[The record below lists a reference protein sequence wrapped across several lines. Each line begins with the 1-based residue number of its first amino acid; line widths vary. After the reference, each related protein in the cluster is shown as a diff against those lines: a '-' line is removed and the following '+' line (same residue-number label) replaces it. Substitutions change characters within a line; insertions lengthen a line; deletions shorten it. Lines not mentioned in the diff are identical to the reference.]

1 MPFAKAKIYQR
12 FNVGEYMRQRR
23 LGWLAV
29 EKKQKKLKN
38 TAQTLK
44 RLDSKDSKIRFILF
58 LCFGIEYV
66 IFDCVNTAC
75 LVRTTDYTILIASVL

>member
-44 RLDSKDSKIRFILF
+44 RLDRKVRYVLYFSYVLELSMLF
-58 LCFGIEYV
+58 LIV
-66 IFDCVNTAC
+66 
-75 LVRTTDYTILIASVL
+75 

>member
-44 RLDSKDSKIRFILF
+44 RLDRKVRYILYF
-58 LCFGIEYV
+58 SYVLELSIYV

-75 LVRTTDYTILIASVL
+75 LVRTTDYTILIAFML

>member
-44 RLDSKDSKIRFILF
+44 RLEARIVRYVLYFSYVLELSMLF
-58 LCFGIEYV
+58 LIV
-66 IFDCVNTAC
+66 
-75 LVRTTDYTILIASVL
+75 